1 MFKNLLEKIKEY
13 NTIIIH
19 GHIRPDGDCY
29 GSQFGL
35 KELILSNFEGKTV
48 YVVGEIT
55 TYVSFLGT
63 PDTIS
68 DDVYK
73 DALCI
78 SVDTGNLD
86 RVSDQRYNLG
96 KEKIKLDHHI
106 AIDNY
111 GDINIVDEES
121 PACAQMIVEF
131 ALEKKLLINEK
142 AATALYTGV
151 VTDTGRFKF
160 GLKPK
165 TFEFAAELLRCG
177 VDIKALDNKL
187 SVESLNSLKLK
198 GYVLSNFEM
207 LNHGVVYAKLPLNV
221 IEEIGVTQEEAS
233 NQVGVIGSI
242 ETCPIYC
249 LFIEKEGQ
257 VRGRLR
263 SRGPAIDVV
272 ANRYNG
278 GGHKMAC
285 GVTLN
290 SFDEIQPLL
299 NELNELMK
307 EYNNGK

>member
-307 EYNNGK
+307 EYNDGK